1 MKFERNH
8 LKYLMF
14 ISIALILVLTF
25 IPFTEANTEANNDI
39 NESTTIYFFWGTGC
53 PFCEEQKLFLQELE
67 EQYEGRLELKSFNA
81 RLNKELLLEIGSSYD
96 MEPSGVPTTFIG
108 EKYWVGFTPYIRNQ
122 IETYVEK
129 CVDYG
134 CDSLYEIETH
144 EKEITDTDYTHIE
157 DIEYEND
164 LEEETEDEIIQI
176 PLFGEINLSEQP
188 LFPITLMISFIDG
201 FNPCS
206 LWVLTF
212 LLGIVIYSGSRK
224 KTTIIGLTYLI
235 VTATVYGLFIVGLIN
250 VFAYIGFVD
259 WIRLIVVLFA
269 LTFAAISIKD
279 FFFYKKGGISLEIP
293 DKFKPNILKDMR
305 KIIDPKQSTASMIF
319 ATIMM
324 ALGITLVELPCTAGF
339 PVLWTGILAAQGI
352 SMYSAYFAF
361 LLITYVLVY
370 LSVELVIFFGA
381 VFTLKKTKFE
391 EKHGRL
397 LKLIG
402 GAIML
407 ALGLTFAFKPE
418 YMENIT
424 ATFAIFFS
432 AIIGAVIIGLLY
444 DKFVGFDEEEA
455 KNVCVACGILGLDKQ
470 KKDKEK
476 NNKEED
482 KKDENK

>member
-1 MKFERNH
+1 MKYNK
-8 LKYLMF
+8 KYCKLIIF
-14 ISIALILVLTF
+14 LILIVSLITLTS
-25 IPFTEANTEANNDI
+25 ISLSAAEANNF
-39 NESTTIYFFWGTGC
+39 NETSEETLIYFFWNPNC
-53 PFCEEQKLFLQELE
+53 NFCEDQKIFLEELE
-67 EQYEGRLELKSFNA
+67 QRYEGDIRVKSYMARENA
-81 RLNKELLLEIGSSYD
+81 ELLEEFGNAYD

-108 EKYWVGFTPYIRNQ
+108 EKYWVGFTGYIETQ
-122 IETYVEK
+122 IEDYISECVEEE
-129 CVDYG
+129 G
-134 CDSLYEIETH
+134 CASLYEP
-144 EKEITDTDYTHIE
+144 KELE
-157 DIEYEND
+157 DVYVDDLEAEYEEE
-164 LEEETEDEIIQI
+164 LEETEDEIIEV

-188 LFPITLMISFIDG
+188 LLPLTLMISFIDG

-224 KTTIIGLTYLI
+224 KTTIIGLTYLF
-235 VTATVYGLFIVGLIN
+235 VTAAVYGLFIVGLIN

-259 WIRLIVVLFA
+259 WIRLIVVILA
-269 LTFAAISIKD
+269 LAFAAVSIKD

-293 DKFKPNILKDMR
+293 DKFKPNFLKDMR
-305 KIIDPKQSTASMIF
+305 KIIDPKRSTASMIF

-352 SMYSAYFAF
+352 SMYSTYFAF

-370 LSVELVIFFGA
+370 LSVELVIFFGT

-407 ALGLTFAFKPE
+407 ALGLTFAFRPE
-418 YMENIT
+418 YMENIL
-424 ATFAIFFS
+424 ATFTIFIS
-432 AIIGAVIIGLLY
+432 AIVGAANIGLLY
-444 DKFVGFDEEEA
+444 EKLVGFDEEEA

-470 KKDKEK
+470 KEDKKKK
-476 NNKEED
+476 NKKND